1 MYFSMHQLV
10 EKADMVMTVI
20 NSIMTIGSGD
30 YIYMCEGIWCSSF
43 SVKELDVTVHKNYF
57 LI

>member
-1 MYFSMHQLV
+1 MYFSMQQLV

-30 YIYMCEGIWCSSF
+30 YIYMWGNM
-43 SVKELDVTVHKNYF
+43 VF
-57 LI
+57 LILC